1 MQCDAMS
8 MQKEKLTNQ
17 KGINPGALQSTP
29 LTRDRVPRSTP
40 RPQEERVNYRVFR
53 LRDELLDTTNKGLLL
68 HLEILDTT
76 NKGLLLTTKTTPKDR
91 T

>member
-1 MQCDAMS
+1 
-8 MQKEKLTNQ
+8 MQKKENTQNK

-40 RPQEERVNYRVFR
+40 RPQEERVNYRFFR
-53 LRDELLDTTNKGLLL
+53 FQDELLDTTNKGLLL